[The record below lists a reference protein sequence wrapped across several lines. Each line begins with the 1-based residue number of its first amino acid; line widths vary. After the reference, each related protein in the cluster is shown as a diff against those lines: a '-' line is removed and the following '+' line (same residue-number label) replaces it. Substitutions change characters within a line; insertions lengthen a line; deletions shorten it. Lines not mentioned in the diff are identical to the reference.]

1 MPLPKK
7 VKKDINVYPSKTL
20 LERREQMLEE
30 ITNQDTNLPESVMHE
45 DLDLGMLEFVKEH
58 LRFKSDGK
66 YVNFIEKILSLQ
78 RWAEL
83 SNTFDF
89 INKDEKMQ
97 LPFIT
102 VVRKPEVPYGS
113 NPALQYTIPDRQSF
127 FYRRIS
133 TWDGNRLGADV
144 YKIPQPIPVD
154 ISFDVVVV
162 CNRMREL
169 NGFNTKVMQKF
180 SSRQSYTVV
189 KGHYIPL
196 VLESISDQSQIDS
209 IEGRRF
215 YQQVYSFQMQGFL
228 IDDEEFEIVPAINR
242 ELIMM
247 ELGADVKGNSSV
259 NTFKTI
265 KHNVE
270 INAEVFTGDSVTTT
284 FKVQRKVNN
293 LFFVE
298 LNGIILVQGED
309 YFHNGNSSN
318 IIFST
323 PPPLDSKI
331 RISYSFDN
339 NFVDIDGSRLSLSK
353 DIIEFEDGV
362 YEYDLSKP
370 IHDIILV
377 DVGGM
382 IQLENDYYTF
392 NIDNK
397 KLTVNEIPPLST
409 PPVKMSVVYLTKS

>member
-1 MPLPKK
+1 M
-7 VKKDINVYPSKTL
+7 
-20 LERREQMLEE
+20 
-30 ITNQDTNLPESVMHE
+30 
-45 DLDLGMLEFVKEH
+45 
-58 LRFKSDGK
+58 
-66 YVNFIEKILSLQ
+66 
-78 RWAEL
+78 
-83 SNTFDF
+83 
-89 INKDEKMQ
+89 
-97 LPFIT
+97 
-102 VVRKPEVPYGS
+102 
-113 NPALQYTIPDRQSF
+113 
-127 FYRRIS
+127 
-133 TWDGNRLGADV
+133 
-144 YKIPQPIPVD
+144 
-154 ISFDVVVV
+154 
-162 CNRMREL
+162 
-169 NGFNTKVMQKF
+169 
-180 SSRQSYTVV
+180 
-189 KGHYIPL
+189 
-196 VLESISDQSQIDS
+196 
-209 IEGRRF
+209 
-215 YQQVYSFQMQGFL
+215 
-228 IDDEEFEIVPAINR
+228 
-242 ELIMM
+242 
-247 ELGADVKGNSSV
+247 
-259 NTFKTI
+259 
-265 KHNVE
+265 E

-392 NIDNK
+392 NVDNK